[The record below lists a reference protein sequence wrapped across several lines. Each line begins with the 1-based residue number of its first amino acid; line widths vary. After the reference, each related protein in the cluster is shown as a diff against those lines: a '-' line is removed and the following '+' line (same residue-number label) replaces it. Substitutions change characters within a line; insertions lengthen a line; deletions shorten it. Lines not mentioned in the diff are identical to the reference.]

1 RSSAPS
7 LSDSTFAIVHSGYTP
22 PGARPGGDTDVQ
34 LSGKLLLKAV
44 MNARCCFRCL
54 LLTAVMLGASA
65 PTLMAAV
72 LTDAA
77 AKAYAEYVERAR
89 RSFLDRVNQPVAGGD
104 TERAALHREETT
116 VRPGGGDGIQDM
128 PDSLLHHWRGT
139 AFIPRITLNQSLSVS
154 RAYQDYPT
162 IFHPVVAAKVLSD
175 EGDALRVQFRMRQS
189 AGGITGTVDMWS
201 NIRYSRID
209 PTHAYV
215 ISIADTIR
223 EVKDAGR
230 STERYLPPGQDRGYL
245 WRAATFTRFVEA
257 DGGVYME
264 METIGLSR
272 PFPPLLGWVIEPIAR
287 RLGRGTVENSMQ
299 EFRRAVLAR
308 HS

>member
-1 RSSAPS
+1 
-7 LSDSTFAIVHSGYTP
+7 
-22 PGARPGGDTDVQ
+22 
-34 LSGKLLLKAV
+34 
-44 MNARCCFRCL
+44 MNARRSRWL
-54 LLTAVMLGASA
+54 LLAAVMLGASA
-65 PTLMAAV
+65 PMLLAAV

-77 AKAYAEYVERAR
+77 ARAYAEYVDQAR
-89 RSFLDRVNQPVAGGD
+89 RSFLNRVSQPPAAGEA
-104 TERAALHREETT
+104 ERAALLREETT
-116 VRPGGGDGIQDM
+116 VRPGGGDGIQEM
-128 PDSLLHHWRGT
+128 PASLIHHWRG
-139 AFIPRITLNQSLSVS
+139 AVFIPHTTLNQSLSVS
-154 RAYQDYPT
+154 RAYRDYPA

-201 NIRYSRID
+201 NIQYGRID

-230 STERYLPPGQDRGYL
+230 STERYVPQGQARGYL

-272 PFPPLLGWVIEPIAR
+272 PFPLLLGWVIEPIAR
-287 RLGRGTVENSMQ
+287 RIGRGSVENSVQ

-308 HS
+308 RS